1 MRAMPP
7 PGSRAAFYSRFS
19 TDRQKQSS
27 IEGQERLCATYAFER
42 KWVEYKRFSDS
53 ERSGTTTM
61 GRAGLFEM
69 LAAAE
74 RGEFDVLLVE
84 DIDRTSR
91 DAADMHQIAKE
102 LDELDI
108 VICTVAGGVVTDI
121 ELAFKAV
128 QNQQFIKQNVLKSK
142 RGQELAV
149 SQGRFSGSITY
160 AMRKIR
166 KLDARGEPINGLREI
181 DPEKAAI
188 VRRIHEEFDAGRTT
202 FEICAS
208 LNAEGVPG
216 PKGKGWRPGALL
228 GNRHGGL
235 GILRNPIYIGEYQF
249 RKTSRRRRK
258 GKMKM
263 RFTDQ
268 SERMITQHPELA
280 IVERDLWD
288 RNQARLVENFDRP
301 FHAKRK
307 VEYVF
312 TGRVHCGVCNSTCI
326 VTDGKYVCT
335 GRQQKGICSN
345 PRRVSREAVETSIFD
360 RVKVHVLNTA
370 VLGPALTA
378 FREEVERVRSEHV
391 AKVNSQGAR
400 LNEIDQRIA
409 NLMVQLGSA
418 GEASFASQ
426 LLMDELERLG
436 AEKRSLE
443 RQVKQAPPP
452 PPVAGDVTAIISSIS
467 DTLGRLH
474 QALQADDA
482 EASRAKELLRGL
494 VTRIVL
500 TPTPGSVT
508 DGRGAGDMTVTV
520 EGPMAALI
528 DLADLNVD
536 RVAKHG
542 HRPMFGL
549 DNATIVWTF
558 SYVLE
563 WRDPRLATV
572 RADLPII
579 SRLLDEAD
587 LPVSMAVMAKALGNA
602 GPAAGPD
609 ADRSPDQRAR
619 NAVSYLQTGG
629 FTRCINMRSP
639 DTGYVWN
646 DRGLSDDEWK
656 ARIAEPPMTRT
667 VPALRVSLPE
677 AVVVILGKA
686 PRPDEEARD

>member
-1 MRAMPP
+1 MRALPP
-7 PGSRAAFYSRFS
+7 PGSRVAIYSRYS

-27 IEGQERLCATYAFER
+27 IEGQERLCAAYSADR
-42 KWVEYKRFSDS
+42 KWEEFKRFSDS

-108 VICTVAGGVVTDI
+108 VICTVAGGVVTNI

-128 QNQQFIKQNVLKSK
+128 QNQEFIKQVVEKSK

-149 SQGRFSGSITY
+149 SQGRMSGSIPY
-160 AMRKIR
+160 GYRKVT
-166 KLDARGEPINGLREI
+166 KLNARGEPINGLREPH
-181 DPEKAAI
+181 PERAAI
-188 VRRIHEEFDAGRTT
+188 LQRAHKEFDAGRST
-202 FEICAS
+202 FKICAT
-208 LNAEGVPG
+208 LNAEGVRG
-216 PKGKGWRPGALL
+216 PKGKQWRPGALL

-235 GILRNPIYIGEYQF
+235 GLLRNPIYIGEYQF

-263 RFTDQ
+263 RFTAL

-280 IVERDLWD
+280 IIDKDLWD
-288 RNQARLVENFDRP
+288 RNQARLAENFDRP
-301 FHAKRK
+301 FHTKRK
-307 VEYVF
+307 VQYVF
-312 TGRVHCGVCNSTCI
+312 TGKVHCGVCRSTCI
-326 VTDGKYVCT
+326 VSDGKYVCT

-345 PRRVSREAVETSIFD
+345 PRRVPREAVETSIFN
-360 RVKVHVLNTA
+360 RIKVHVLNTA

-378 FREEVERVRSEHV
+378 FREEVERTRADFA
-391 AKVNSQGAR
+391 AKIESQVGR
-400 LNEIDQRIA
+400 LKDIDQRIA
-409 NLMVQLGSA
+409 NLMVQLGGA

-426 LLMDELERLG
+426 LLMGELERLG
-436 AEKRSLE
+436 AEKRGLD

-452 PPVAGDVTAIISSIS
+452 RPPAGDVQAIIASIS
-467 DTLGRLH
+467 NTLGTLH
-474 QALQADDA
+474 QALQNDDA

-494 VTRIVL
+494 ITRIVL

-508 DGRGAGDMTVTV
+508 DGRGAGNMTVTV

-528 DLADLNVD
+528 DLSNFNVD
-536 RVAKHG
+536 RVTKHG

-549 DNATIVWTF
+549 GNAIDVWTF

-579 SRLLDEAD
+579 ARLLDEAD
-587 LPVSMAVMAKALGNA
+587 VPVSMDRMAQAIGEA
-602 GPAAGPD
+602 GPTTGPD
-609 ADRSPDQRAR
+609 IDRSPDQRAR
-619 NAVSYLQTGG
+619 NAVAYLQEQG
-629 FTRCINMRSP
+629 FTRCINMRSL

-646 DRGLSDDEWK
+646 DRGLSDAEWK
-656 ARIAEPPMTRT
+656 ARIAQPPMART
-667 VPALRVSLPE
+667 IPVIRLSAPG
-677 AVVVILGKA
+677 AVVVVVGP
-686 PRPDEEARD
+686 PRTDEGTDV

>member
-7 PGSRAAFYSRFS
+7 PGSRVAIYSRFS
-19 TDRQKQSS
+19 TDRQKQTS
-27 IEGQERLCATYAFER
+27 IEGQERVCGSYAADRQWPEF
-42 KWVEYKRFSDS
+42 KRFSDS

-69 LAAAE
+69 LAAAD

-108 VICTVAGGVVTDI
+108 VICTVAGGVVTNI

-128 QNQQFIKQNVLKSK
+128 QNEEFIKQNVQKSK

-149 SQGRFSGSITY
+149 SQGRMSGSIPY
-160 AMRKIR
+160 GYQKVV
-166 KLDARGEPINGLREI
+166 KLDGRGDPINGLREKH
-181 DPEKAAI
+181 PERAAI
-188 VRRIHEEFDAGRTT
+188 VQRIHIEFDAGRTT
-202 FEICAS
+202 FEICAT

-216 PKGKGWRPGALL
+216 PKGKDWRPGALL
-228 GNRHGGL
+228 GNRNGGL

-258 GKMKM
+258 GRMKT
-263 RFTDQ
+263 RFTAQ

-280 IVERDLWD
+280 IIDRDLWD
-288 RNQARLVENFDRP
+288 RNQSRLAENVDRP
-301 FHAKRK
+301 FHTKRK

-312 TGRVHCGVCNSTCI
+312 TGKVRCGVCQSTCI
-326 VTDGKYVCT
+326 VSDGKYVCT

-345 PRRVSREAVETSIFD
+345 PRRVPREAVETSIFN
-360 RVKVHVLNTA
+360 RIKVHVLNTA
-370 VLGPALTA
+370 VLGPALSA
-378 FREEVERVRSEHV
+378 FRDEVERARADHAAMVV
-391 AKVNSQGAR
+391 SQGGR
-400 LNEIDQRIA
+400 LKEIDQRIA
-409 NLMVQLGSA
+409 NLMVQLGGA
-418 GEASFASQ
+418 GDASFASQ
-426 LLMDELERLG
+426 LLLAELERLG
-436 AEKRSLE
+436 AEKRGLE

-452 PPVAGDVTAIISSIS
+452 PPVAGDVEAIIAAIS
-467 DTLGRLH
+467 RTLDDLH
-474 QALQADDA
+474 AALQADDA

-494 VTRIVL
+494 ITQIVL
-500 TPTPGSVT
+500 VPTPGSVT

-528 DLADLNVD
+528 DLASFSVD

-542 HRPMFGL
+542 HRPMFIL
-549 DNATIVWTF
+549 DDANSVWNF

-579 SRLLDEAD
+579 GRLLDEAD
-587 LPVSMAVMAKALGNA
+587 VPVSMVAMAKALGDA
-602 GPAAGPD
+602 GTTTGPD
-609 ADRSPDQRAR
+609 ADRTPEQRAR
-619 NAVSYLQTGG
+619 NAVAYLQTQG
-629 FTRCINMRSP
+629 FTRCVNMRGS

-646 DRGLSDDEWK
+646 DRGISDAQWK
-656 ARIAEPPMTRT
+656 ARIAEPPMAQTI
-667 VPALRVSLPE
+667 PAMRISPPE
-677 AVVVILGKA
+677 AVVVVVGP
-686 PRPDEEARD
+686 PRADDGTDD